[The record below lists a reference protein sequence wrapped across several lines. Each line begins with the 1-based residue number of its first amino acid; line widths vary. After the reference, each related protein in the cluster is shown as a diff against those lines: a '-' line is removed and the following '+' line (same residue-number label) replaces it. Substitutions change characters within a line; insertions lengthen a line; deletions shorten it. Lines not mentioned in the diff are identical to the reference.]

1 VAQAARAKARSKQRV
16 KSANA
21 TDRYRIF
28 GDMRSILFVFLAVAV
43 AYGIR
48 WWYLKPKYAAGESVA
63 EVQHTLI
70 GGEPFL
76 LSSLSGNYVLLHF
89 WGSWCGPCRHENPQ
103 IVELYNNFKDSRFSD
118 AEGFKIVSMGVENSE
133 TSWKKAIAKDHL
145 AWPHH
150 IGQFDRFDSSMAKV
164 FGVREI
170 PTLYLLGP
178 GQKVLMV
185 NPTPAEISSF
195 LSEKKD
201 V

>member
-1 VAQAARAKARSKQRV
+1 MCESLVGDKTRGLTLSL
-16 KSANA
+16 SAM
-21 TDRYRIF
+21 T
-28 GDMRSILFVFLAVAV
+28 RSILLLLLAGAIV
-43 AYGIR
+43 YGIR
-48 WWYLKPKYAAGESVA
+48 WWYLKPKYKAGESVP
-63 EVQHTLI
+63 EVEHTLI

-89 WGSWCGPCRHENPQ
+89 WGSWCGPCRQENPH
-103 IVELYNNFKDSRFSD
+103 IVELYDQFSNSRFSD

-133 TSWKKAIAKDHL
+133 VSWKKAIDKDQL
-145 AWPHH
+145 VWPHH

-164 FGVREI
+164 FGVRDL

-185 NPTPAEISSF
+185 NPTPKEISSF
-195 LSEKKD
+195 LSEKKA